1 MVRKAIPVLLF
12 FYLNDI
18 SQAQVVAIEEK
29 LDKYDVR
36 FRKVLRDNSRDIL
49 ESFDAVAG
57 DVPQRY
63 LEVARTESKKV
74 IAVKAA
80 DFNGNGDV
88 VVTEVETPISTVE
101 PKIIAPA
108 PTDAAKETTPSPSA
122 PPAPAPAPAPSAV
135 QPPPVLT
142 KP

>member
-12 FYLNDI
+12 FYVNDI

-49 ESFDAVAG
+49 EPFDAVAG
-57 DVPQRY
+57 EVPQRY

-74 IAVKAA
+74 IAVKAS
-80 DFNGNGDV
+80 DFNGNSDV
-88 VVTEVETPISTVE
+88 AVTEVETPISTVA
-101 PKIIAPA
+101 PTISAPA
-108 PTDAAKETTPSPSA
+108 PTDATKETA
-122 PPAPAPAPAPSAV
+122 PLVPPAPAPAPSAV

>member
-49 ESFDAVAG
+49 EPFDAVAG

-74 IAVKAA
+74 IAVKSA

-88 VVTEVETPISTVE
+88 VVTEVETPISTVT
-101 PKIIAPA
+101 PPISTPA

-122 PPAPAPAPAPSAV
+122 PPAPAPSAV

>member
-12 FYLNDI
+12 FYVNDI

-49 ESFDAVAG
+49 EPFDAVAG

-74 IAVKAA
+74 IAVKSA

-88 VVTEVETPISTVE
+88 VVTEVETPISTVA
-101 PKIIAPA
+101 PTISAPA
-108 PTDAAKETTPSPSA
+108 PTDAAKETTPSVP
-122 PPAPAPAPAPSAV
+122 PAPSAV

>member
-1 MVRKAIPVLLF
+1 MVRKAILVLLF
-12 FYLNDI
+12 FYVNDI

-36 FRKVLRDNSRDIL
+36 FRRVLRDNSRDIL
-49 ESFDAVAG
+49 EPFDAVAG

-74 IAVKAA
+74 IAVKAS

-88 VVTEVETPISTVE
+88 VLAEVETPISTVT
-101 PKIIAPA
+101 PPISAPA
-108 PTDAAKETTPSPSA
+108 PTDAANETTPSPSS
-122 PPAPAPAPAPSAV
+122 PPAPAPSAV